1 MGTWIKSRGKITTLA
16 GCFQRHATLLPAS
29 QREHAG
35 VQTRTMVTSLS
46 AKTESNDDAC
56 DNDDDACTLSVHEL
70 SLFCAENDQPHRKSR
85 ITGTP
90 QSILG
95 PIGTIEVALVQE
107 QRAKRRAALGD

>member
-70 SLFCAENDQPHRKSR
+70 SLDQPHRKSR

-95 PIGTIEVALVQE
+95 PIGTTEGALVQE